1 MGISSLRYR
10 VALAALVLLL
20 LATGASAIERPFI
33 YQGTVERVDEAARN
47 VTILPFAEY
56 AGGAWTGAEGRPLV
70 GTAPAGADL
79 AALRAGTTVEAAS
92 LGAPGGRWTMLAPV
106 VSLSSRP
113 VALATALY
121 GDPAFLVSRFPGEL
135 QVQYATSGDC
145 ANASGARSANV
156 TVVAG
161 EGPGEVRTLALLVG
175 EEKTADL
182 NGTALRVRFNGG
194 QVSSGCPPIA
204 GPQPVADFTI
214 LASTDPSATPTTAR
228 TSEPN
233 APGEE
238 TPGFSALLGLAAL
251 AGAVLLVRRR

>member
-56 AGGAWTGAEGRPLV
+56 AGGAWTGAENRSLT

-79 AALRAGTTVEAAS
+79 AALRTGTTVEAAS
-92 LGAPGGRWTMLAPV
+92 LGVPGGRWTLLAPV

-135 QVQYATSGDC
+135 QVQYTTSGDC
-145 ANASGARSANV
+145 ANTSGARSANV
-156 TVVAG
+156 TVAA
-161 EGPGEVRTLALLVG
+161 EADPGQVRTLALQLG
-175 EEKTADL
+175 EEQTATL

-194 QVSSGCPPIA
+194 QVSSGCPPVA

-214 LASTDPSATPTTAR
+214 LASTGAPATPTVAR
-228 TSEPN
+228 TSEPD

-238 TPGFSALLGLAAL
+238 TPGFSALLGLAAV
-251 AGAVLLVRRR
+251 AGGALVARRR